1 MKFDVGCA
9 GNTVIKAETLSL
21 TGGVRGSG
29 YTNEGGSDTYIQK
42 DSDKPVEFSVQ
53 PADYSGVDNAIAK
66 ANALNKDEYKDFS
79 AVQAA
84 IDAVVRGKNIDE
96 QAAVDAMAKAIED
109 AIAALERRPSE
120 PQKDTADND
129 SFLLLAA
136 LAFIS
141 GGAFV
146 GAAKLIKKENIF

>member
-1 MKFDVGCA
+1 M
-9 GNTVIKAETLSL
+9 
-21 TGGVRGSG
+21 
-29 YTNEGGSDTYIQK
+29 
-42 DSDKPVEFSVQ
+42 
-53 PADYSGVDNAIAK
+53 DNAIAK

-84 IDAVVRGKNIDE
+84 MDAVVRGKNIDE

-120 PQKDTADND
+120 QKDTADND

>member
-1 MKFDVGCA
+1 
-9 GNTVIKAETLSL
+9 
-21 TGGVRGSG
+21 
-29 YTNEGGSDTYIQK
+29 
-42 DSDKPVEFSVQ
+42 
-53 PADYSGVDNAIAK
+53 
-66 ANALNKDEYKDFS
+66 
-79 AVQAA
+79 
-84 IDAVVRGKNIDE
+84 
-96 QAAVDAMAKAIED
+96 MAKAIED
-109 AIAALERRPSE
+109 AIAAIERRPSE

>member
-1 MKFDVGCA
+1 M
-9 GNTVIKAETLSL
+9 
-21 TGGVRGSG
+21 
-29 YTNEGGSDTYIQK
+29 
-42 DSDKPVEFSVQ
+42 
-53 PADYSGVDNAIAK
+53 DNAIAK